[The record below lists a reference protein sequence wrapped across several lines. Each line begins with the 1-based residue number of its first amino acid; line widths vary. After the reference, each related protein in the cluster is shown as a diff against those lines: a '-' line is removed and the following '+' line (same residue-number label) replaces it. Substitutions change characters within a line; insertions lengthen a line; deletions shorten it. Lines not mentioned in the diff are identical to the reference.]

1 MFLFEAASSRTSSF
15 SLVRVSLS
23 RGEALAGMVRKA
35 CRKARRQKVQ
45 LAEQPGVLTGV
56 PGLKR
61 ALWQPLQTGLVFKST
76 RKPQI
81 CMLFVFQASFP
92 GMWNEMNEW
101 TVFSL
106 QVVGWIQKS
115 RPQWGSNHWSSL
127 DQKTVGG
134 YLCNLY
140 VYIYMYTHT
149 LSQIYERRQK
159 QSHRQTNILLSPE
172 SPVKAQKQNPQN
184 LF

>member
-1 MFLFEAASSRTSSF
+1 MVLKISFSTQAIVRCLKNLMPKNQKPKFKNLSSDNLGSPNQQINVSLRGCEQPHLCSF

-23 RGEALAGMVRKA
+23 CGEALAGMVRKA

-92 GMWNEMNEW
+92 GMWNEMNE
-101 TVFSL
+101 
-106 QVVGWIQKS
+106 
-115 RPQWGSNHWSSL
+115 
-127 DQKTVGG
+127 
-134 YLCNLY
+134 
-140 VYIYMYTHT
+140 
-149 LSQIYERRQK
+149 
-159 QSHRQTNILLSPE
+159 
-172 SPVKAQKQNPQN
+172 
-184 LF
+184 